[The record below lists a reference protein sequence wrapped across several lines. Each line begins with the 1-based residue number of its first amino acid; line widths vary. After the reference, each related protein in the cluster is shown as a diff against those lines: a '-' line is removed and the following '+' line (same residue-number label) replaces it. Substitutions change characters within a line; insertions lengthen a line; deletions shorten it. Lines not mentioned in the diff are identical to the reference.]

1 MEISARMTVPE
12 TATFKEFAG
21 IIGCRPSYVTE
32 LRKSGRLVLTDDGR
46 AVRVSESI
54 ARIEATRD
62 PSRAGV
68 ADRHAAQRGA
78 ALATAADS
86 AVPDAEADDDDTD
99 AGDDSEGAD
108 GDPNYQRWKARRER
122 AAALREEMR
131 LAEEA
136 KELIRRSDAVAIAFE
151 AFVMLRS
158 AMETLPDNMAASM
171 AGETDEARIRV
182 LLAEEVEAVL
192 GNCAAELRKLG
203 RAGGE

>member
-1 MEISARMTVPE
+1 MTHPE
-12 TATFKEFAG
+12 TTFKAFAE

-46 AVRVSESI
+46 AVRVAESI

-68 ADRHAAQRGA
+68 AERHAAQRGA
-78 ALATAADS
+78 PLAT
-86 AVPDAEADDDDTD
+86 V
-99 AGDDSEGAD
+99 GDDAPGGDVPEEPDTEGNPD
-108 GDPNYQRWKARRER
+108 YQLWKARRER

-136 KELIRRSDAVAIAFE
+136 KEYLRRGDAAAVVAE
-151 AFVMLRS
+151 AFVMLR
-158 AMETLPDNMAASM
+158 AGLEALPDNLAPVV
-171 AGETDEARIRV
+171 AGENDEGRVRV
-182 LLAEEVEAVL
+182 LLAEEIESIL

-203 RAGGE
+203 QGEG